1 MELLNSPLKKADFD
15 QIDIY
20 FNAYKTKFLKLDI
33 KQLGIEKFKRD
44 FESFDKYLINL
55 SDAEKGR
62 AWLYLYSKVTKYL
75 REQASVIQPIK
86 QVDNPN
92 SGKLASYIVSLV
104 ILAMVGWG
112 IHAFLNREESP
123 EQKLRRMQMDLNVSA
138 QIAVSGIL
146 KDPDSAKFRNQRG
159 YCGEVNSKN
168 SFGAY
173 TGYVRYIAPKPDL
186 IVLESNMDQSEF
198 EEVWNKLCKY

>member
-15 QIDIY
+15 QIDSY
-20 FNAYKTKFLKLDI
+20 FNAYKSNFLKLDI
-33 KQLGIEKFKRD
+33 KELSIEKFKTD
-44 FESFDKYLINL
+44 FKSFDKYLINL
-55 SDAEKGR
+55 SDAEKAR

-75 REQASVIQPIK
+75 KDQTPVIQPNK
-86 QVDNPN
+86 QFDNLN
-92 SGKLASYIVSLV
+92 SRKLASYIVSLV

-123 EQKLRRMQMDLNVSA
+123 EEKAKKRYLRTVNSA
-138 QIAVSGIL
+138 EIAVSSVL
-146 KDPDSAKFRNQRG
+146 KDPYSAVFRNQRG
-159 YCGEVNSKN
+159 FCGEVNSKN

-186 IVLESNMDQSEF
+186 IVLESTMDQSEF
-198 EEVWNKLCKY
+198 EEVWNKLCK

>member
-1 MELLNSPLKKADFD
+1 MHL
-15 QIDIY
+15 IY
-20 FNAYKTKFLKLDI
+20 NFTP
-33 KQLGIEKFKRD
+33 
-44 FESFDKYLINL
+44 
-55 SDAEKGR
+55 
-62 AWLYLYSKVTKYL
+62 LYLSYS
-75 REQASVIQPIK
+75 
-86 QVDNPN
+86 
-92 SGKLASYIVSLV
+92 
-104 ILAMVGWG
+104 
-112 IHAFLNREESP
+112 FLNREESP
-123 EQKLRRMQMDLNVSA
+123 EQKLRRMQMDLIVSA

-159 YCGEVNSKN
+159 DCGEVNSKN

>member
-20 FNAYKTKFLKLDI
+20 FNAYKSKFLKLDI
-33 KQLGIEKFKRD
+33 KQLGIEKFKSD

-92 SGKLASYIVSLV
+92 SGKLASYIVTL
-104 ILAMVGWG
+104 IMLAIIGWG

-123 EQKLRRMQMDLNVSA
+123 EEKLEKMQLRMITSA
-138 QIAVSGIL
+138 EIAVSSLL
-146 KDPDSAKFRNQRG
+146 KDPYSAVYRNQKG

-173 TGYVRYIAPKPDL
+173 TGYVRYVVFGQKDVAF
-186 IVLESNMDQSEF
+186 EANMDQSEF
-198 EEVWNKLCKY
+198 EEVWNKLCK

>member
-15 QIDIY
+15 QIDNY
-20 FNAYKTKFLKLDI
+20 FNAYKSKFLKLDI
-33 KQLGIEKFKRD
+33 KQLSIEKFKTD
-44 FESFDKYLINL
+44 FNSFDKYLINL

-104 ILAMVGWG
+104 ILAIIGWG

-123 EQKLRRMQMDLNVSA
+123 EEKAEKMYLRMITSA
-138 QIAVSGIL
+138 EIAVSSVL
-146 KDPDSAKFRNQRG
+146 KDPYSAVYRNQRG
-159 YCGEVNSKN
+159 FCGEVNSKN